1 MAADS
6 VGVNQPSR
14 MPPTMMKGVM
24 SAGIESNTERKNSP
38 RVERGYTGYLRRT
51 AYTCTVAIC
60 APAINRPGMMPAR
73 YNAPIDVE
81 ITPPH
86 TTIRMDGGM
95 ITANTADTAVIAIE
109 KDRS

>member
-1 MAADS
+1 MTAMAADS

-14 MPPTMMKGVM
+14 MPPTMMKGVI
-24 SAGIESNTERKNSP
+24 SAGRDSKIDWKNSLS
-38 RVERGYTGYLRRT
+38 VERGYTGYLRRT

-60 APAINRPGMMPAR
+60 APAIRSPGMMPAR

-86 TTIRMDGGM
+86 TTIRIEGGM
-95 ITANTADTAVIAIE
+95 
-109 KDRS
+109 